1 MSEPLPHVM
10 VIDDDASVRRS
21 LLRLLE
27 TEGYKVATFSS
38 ASSYLESPAPSSA
51 ACLVLDVQMPGMS
64 GVELQQALAERGLGE
79 QIVFVT
85 GHGDVPMCARAMKDG
100 AVDFL
105 PKPFTEDALLD
116 AVARAIRRADE
127 WQAAK
132 VNRDQAEVVRTQAS
146 ASLAKLTPRELEVFR
161 WVIAGL
167 LNKQIGAELGT
178 AEKTV
183 KIQRGNITA
192 KLGIAAVA
200 DLVRLAQQAGI
211 EPARKSEFT

>member
-1 MSEPLPHVM
+1 M

-27 TEGYKVATFSS
+27 TEGYAVATFPS
-38 ASSYLESPAPSSA
+38 AFSYLESPAPSSA
-51 ACLVLDVQMPGMS
+51 TCLVLDVRMPGMN
-64 GVELQQALAERGLGE
+64 GVELQQVLAGRSLGE

-85 GHGDVPMCARAMKDG
+85 GHGDVPTCAQAMKDG

-116 AVARAIRRADE
+116 AVARAIRRARE
-127 WQAAK
+127 WHAAK
-132 VNRDQAEVVRTQAS
+132 ANRDHAEIARKQAS

-183 KIQRGNITA
+183 KIQRGSITA

-200 DLVRLAQQAGI
+200 DMVRLAQQAGI
-211 EPARKSEFT
+211 EPARKSELT